1 VKNTVDERKNKIV
14 KKVVLYSTSNCP
26 HCDTAKQYFDQH
38 NIAYRLCNV
47 KTPAGQ
53 KEFRRANFRAVPVI
67 KIGDEYLQG
76 FKVSDF
82 NKLYL

>member
-1 VKNTVDERKNKIV
+1 M
-14 KKVVLYSTSNCP
+14 KKVVLYSMSNCP
-26 HCDTAKQYFDQH
+26 HCDNAKQYFDKN

-47 KTPAGQ
+47 KTSAGQ

-67 KIGDEYLQG
+67 KIGDQYLQG

-82 NKLYL
+82 NKLYNE